1 MEEYLATYTAKDP
14 ATPAQP
20 AVQTAS
26 ELPARAA
33 GGHTQQAPGA
43 AALPASSRGVAK
55 SNNASAKTPENPSN
69 KRVIYIVAGD
79 DGSHVP
85 TLRQVQVY
93 GEEGSKGYE
102 KTPAPACNVVKQ
114 ARRDAGKQ
122 PVRRARVQ
130 LISDNREER
139 SAELMD
145 DDEEAAI
152 ALSVKLER
160 NASYVDRSPHL
171 QTAEEHDVMEIDDIS
186 SDDTDSE
193 SDSDSSS
200 GSESEKEKGKFFYP
214 GPDALGTVK
223 APQVGMKFPTL
234 EDAHEYYNTYALQ
247 TGFVVVRG
255 RNYKRQ
261 RFQLDCNRN
270 RKVKLVEDL
279 NLKRKRK
286 KNVIEKTNC
295 QAKVVV
301 KLIKGQWVFTA
312 VQNEHNH
319 PLSPSRSFTRFLT
332 SQKHM
337 SVEERSF
344 SRVLQQ
350 SRVPPGEILKIL
362 RRMSGFFRELPSK
375 EKQALILQS
384 AEQWRK
390 ANLDVEKTLNHF
402 EELQLQD
409 PCFFY
414 TVQKDADGTLRS
426 VFWTD
431 ARSRMDYE
439 VFGDF
444 VSFDTTCSTNRHNM
458 PFVPITGMNNRGRT
472 IVLGCALLQDRK
484 AETYKWML
492 QTFLKEMGG
501 HMMPTSVITSQ
512 DEAMAKAI
520 AEVMPQARHRFCRW
534 DGKAQ
539 EQMAFMAARGNMKAE
554 LDSLVDNSLT
564 EAEFEE
570 GWSALIQKHDA
581 SENEYL
587 QFLWEM
593 RKTWAPV
600 YFMQDFFPFVVS
612 AKGSPQ
618 GAFSLFKEKVL
629 LPKDKIENLIEKYEE
644 MQDQMK
650 KTEEEDVLQSAS
662 EPSCFSLQP
671 IERHAS
677 RVYTRQIFLKVQK
690 ELLHS
695 TAFKVQEI
703 ERGTLYRLDKASN
716 YENPEYDR
724 DSFEV
729 SVEPGVTDTY
739 TCQCAKFARDGILC
753 CHVFRLFT
761 QFGIDEIPEKYIV
774 ARWTDG
780 FREEQL
786 AGREE
791 GRLAGA
797 RREEDAARYAALM
810 SKVAGIGREICGDGA
825 KCDAFML
832 ELDRIQEKMATMA
845 MENPGNDHV

>member
-1 MEEYLATYTAKDP
+1 MEEYLAAYTAKEDP
-14 ATPAQP
+14 VTPAQP
-20 AVQTAS
+20 TVQTAS
-26 ELPARAA
+26 ALPARAA
-33 GGHTQQAPGA
+33 GGHAQQAPA
-43 AALPASSRGVAK
+43 AAAAPPTSSRVVAK
-55 SNNASAKTPENPSN
+55 STNNSSAKTPGSSAN

-85 TLRQVQVY
+85 ILRKVQVY
-93 GEEGSKGYE
+93 GEEASKGYE

-114 ARRDAGKQ
+114 ARLDAGKQ
-122 PVRRARVQ
+122 PVRRPRIQ
-130 LISDNREER
+130 LLSHNREER

-160 NASYVDRSPHL
+160 NASYVDRSL
-171 QTAEEHDVMEIDDIS
+171 QLVTAEEHDVMEIDDIS
-186 SDDTDSE
+186 SDDTGSQ

-200 GSESEKEKGKFFYP
+200 GSESEKEEGRFFYP
-214 GPDALGTVK
+214 APEALGTVK

-295 QAKVVV
+295 QAKIIV
-301 KLIKGQWVFTA
+301 KLIKGEWVIAA

-337 SVEERSF
+337 SPEERSF

-402 EELQLQD
+402 EQLQLQD

-414 TVQKDADGTLRS
+414 TVQKDEDGTLRS
-426 VFWTD
+426 IFWTD

-439 VFGDF
+439 IFGDF
-444 VSFDTTCSTNRHNM
+444 VSFDTTFSTNRHNM
-458 PFVPITGMNNRGRT
+458 PFVPITGMNSRGRT

-492 QTFLKEMGG
+492 ETFLQEMGG
-501 HMMPTSVITSQ
+501 GQIPRSVITSQ

-534 DGKAQ
+534 NGKAQ
-539 EQMAFMAARGNMKAE
+539 EKMAAFVAARGNMKAE
-554 LDSLVDNSLT
+554 LDILVDSSLT
-564 EAEFEE
+564 ETEFEQ
-570 GWSALIQKHDA
+570 GWSALIQRHDA

-587 QFLWEM
+587 QLLWEM

-612 AKGSPQ
+612 ARGSQ
-618 GAFSLFKEKVL
+618 GAFSLFKENV

-644 MQDQMK
+644 MQDKIK
-650 KTEEEDVLQSAS
+650 KTDEEDVLEAAT

-703 ERGTLYRLDKASN
+703 ERGTLYRLDKAYS

-729 SVEPGVTDTY
+729 SIEPGLTDTY

-786 AGREE
+786 ERREE
-791 GRLAGA
+791 GRLVVAA
-797 RREEDAARYAALM
+797 QREEDAARYAALM
-810 SKVAGIGREICGDGA
+810 SKAAGIGREICGDGA

-832 ELDRIQEKMATMA
+832 ELDRIREKMATMA
-845 MENPGNDHV
+845 MANDHV

>member
-33 GGHTQQAPGA
+33 GGHAQQAPGA
-43 AALPASSRGVAK
+43 AALPASSRGAVK
-55 SNNASAKTPENPSN
+55 SNISSVKTPGSSSN
-69 KRVIYIVAGD
+69 KRVIYIVDGD

-102 KTPAPACNVVKQ
+102 MTPAPASNVVKQ
-114 ARRDAGKQ
+114 PRLDAGKQ
-122 PVRRARVQ
+122 PVRRPRIQ
-130 LISDNREER
+130 LISNMHQGQ
-139 SAELMD
+139 STELMD
-145 DDEEAAI
+145 DDEEASM
-152 ALSVKLER
+152 ALAVKLER
-160 NASYVDRSPHL
+160 NASYVDRSL
-171 QTAEEHDVMEIDDIS
+171 QLETAEEFDVMEIDDLS
-186 SDDTDSE
+186 SDDTGSE
-193 SDSDSSS
+193 SDSDSGS
-200 GSESEKEKGKFFYP
+200 GSESEKEEGKFFYP
-214 GPDALGTVK
+214 GPEELGTVK

-270 RKVKLVEDL
+270 RK
-279 NLKRKRK
+279 
-286 KNVIEKTNC
+286 
-295 QAKVVV
+295 
-301 KLIKGQWVFTA
+301 
-312 VQNEHNH
+312 
-319 PLSPSRSFTRFLT
+319 
-332 SQKHM
+332 
-337 SVEERSF
+337 
-344 SRVLQQ
+344 
-350 SRVPPGEILKIL
+350 
-362 RRMSGFFRELPSK
+362 
-375 EKQALILQS
+375 
-384 AEQWRK
+384 
-390 ANLDVEKTLNHF
+390 
-402 EELQLQD
+402 
-409 PCFFY
+409 
-414 TVQKDADGTLRS
+414 
-426 VFWTD
+426 
-431 ARSRMDYE
+431 
-439 VFGDF
+439 
-444 VSFDTTCSTNRHNM
+444 
-458 PFVPITGMNNRGRT
+458 
-472 IVLGCALLQDRK
+472 
-484 AETYKWML
+484 
-492 QTFLKEMGG
+492 
-501 HMMPTSVITSQ
+501 

-534 DGKAQ
+534 DRNAQ
-539 EQMAFMAARGNMKAE
+539 EKMASFVAARVNMKAE

-564 EAEFEE
+564 ETEFEE
-570 GWSALIQKHDA
+570 GWSALIQRHDA

-612 AKGSPQ
+612 ARGSQ

-644 MQDQMK
+644 MQDNIK
-650 KTEEEDVLQSAS
+650 KTDEEDAQQSAT
-662 EPSCFSLQP
+662 EPKCFSLQP

-695 TAFKVQEI
+695 TAFKVREI
-703 ERGTLYRLDKASN
+703 EIGTLYRLEKASN

-724 DSFEV
+724 DFFEV
-729 SVEPGVTDTY
+729 WVEPGVNDTY

-761 QFGIDEIPEKYIV
+761 QFGIDEIPEKYIM

-780 FREEQL
+780 CREEQL
-786 AGREE
+786 ERCEE
-791 GRLAGA
+791 GRMVVAA
-797 RREEDAARYAALM
+797 VRREEDATRYAAMM
-810 SKVAGIGREICGDGA
+810 SKAAGIGREICGDGA
-825 KCDAFML
+825 KCEAFML
-832 ELDRIQEKMATMA
+832 ELDRIREKMATMTMA
-845 MENPGNDHV
+845 NDNF

>member
-33 GGHTQQAPGA
+33 GGHAQQAPGA
-43 AALPASSRGVAK
+43 AALPASSRGAVK
-55 SNNASAKTPENPSN
+55 SNSSSVKTPGSSSN
-69 KRVIYIVAGD
+69 KRVIYIVDGD

-102 KTPAPACNVVKQ
+102 MTPAPASTVVKQ
-114 ARRDAGKQ
+114 PRLDAGKQ
-122 PVRRARVQ
+122 PVRRPRIQ
-130 LISDNREER
+130 LISNMHQGQ
-139 SAELMD
+139 STELMD
-145 DDEEAAI
+145 DDEEASM
-152 ALSVKLER
+152 ALAVKLER
-160 NASYVDRSPHL
+160 NASYVDRSL
-171 QTAEEHDVMEIDDIS
+171 QLETAEEFDGMEIDDIS
-186 SDDTDSE
+186 SDDTGSE
-193 SDSDSSS
+193 SDSDSGS
-200 GSESEKEKGKFFYP
+200 GSESEKEEGKFFYP
-214 GPDALGTVK
+214 GPEELGTVK

-301 KLIKGQWVFTA
+301 ALIKGQWVFTA

-319 PLSPSRSFTRFLT
+319 PLTPSRSFTRFLT

-362 RRMSGFFRELPSK
+362 RRMGSFFRELPPK

-409 PCFFY
+409 PCFLY
-414 TVQKDADGTLRS
+414 TVQKDADGALRS

-444 VSFDTTCSTNRHNM
+444 VSFDTTCSTNRHHM

-484 AETYKWML
+484 VETYKWML

-501 HMMPTSVITSQ
+501 HMMPRSVITSQ

-534 DGKAQ
+534 DRNAQ
-539 EQMAFMAARGNMKAE
+539 EKMASFVAARVNMKAE

-564 EAEFEE
+564 ETEFEE
-570 GWSALIQKHDA
+570 GWSALIQRHDA

-612 AKGSPQ
+612 ARGSQ

-644 MQDQMK
+644 MQDNIK
-650 KTEEEDVLQSAS
+650 KTDEEDAQQSAT
-662 EPSCFSLQP
+662 EPKCFSLQP

-695 TAFKVQEI
+695 TAFKVREI
-703 ERGTLYRLDKASN
+703 EIGTLYRLEKASN

-724 DSFEV
+724 DFFEV
-729 SVEPGVTDTY
+729 WVEPGVNDTY

-761 QFGIDEIPEKYIV
+761 QFGIDEIPEKYIM

-780 FREEQL
+780 CREEQL
-786 AGREE
+786 ERREDGRMVV
-791 GRLAGA
+791 AVV
-797 RREEDAARYAALM
+797 RREEDAARYTAMM
-810 SKVAGIGREICGDGA
+810 SKAAGIGREICGDGA
-825 KCDAFML
+825 KCEAFML
-832 ELDRIQEKMATMA
+832 ELDRIREKMATMTMA
-845 MENPGNDHV
+845 NDHF